1 VLAGKRLELL
11 KETISKLTRVAVLWD
26 PKNRSSAEQWKE
38 NQLPARELGLELHS
52 MEISS
57 GDKIENRFKRQLRR
71 TALRLR

>member
-1 VLAGKRLELL
+1 
-11 KETISKLTRVAVLWD
+11 VLWD

-38 NQLPARELGLELHS
+38 NQLPARELGLQLHS